1 MDSREKKS
9 VAEEID
15 DILGNDSDFDFYD
28 LPEEDFNTKR
38 PFLRKG
44 EGKLASQKHGQT
56 KFSLQRKESFVFDQN
71 KREIEH
77 HKYNKNREEDKKKL
91 IKPSSNR
98 PDTPDSLDDD
108 KYWCVKSNK
117 GNKTSRF

>member
-1 MDSREKKS
+1 MDNKEKKS
-9 VAEEID
+9 VADAID
-15 DILGNDSDFDFYD
+15 EILGVTGSDFDFYD
-28 LPEEDFNTKR
+28 LPEEDFYTKR

-44 EGKLASQKHGQT
+44 EGKLASQRHGQT

-77 HKYNKNREEDKKKL
+77 HKYNKKCEDDKKDL
-91 IKPSSNR
+91 VKPRSNR

-117 GNKTSRF
+117 TSRF